1 MYASLL
7 MSTGKRADLDTAVA
21 HLQKLI
27 QKHPNDPVLHLDLA
41 HGYFNLN
48 KRDQSQGEALEAIQ
62 QELKRHVPRQQ
73 VLVPARI
80 IAARVYEDEG
90 KHTKALHLTD
100 LVLHVQPGNPDAR
113 LIRDRAWLSTGQ
125 SDQAEA
131 DLESLL
137 KQYPTMNEAH
147 IALGQLYASEKNFD
161 KASAEYR
168 EAWKS
173 TPPDFRGFLGLQTV
187 KVLQGK
193 GAEAVVALQQLVDKD
208 PKQLQLRY
216 QLANFEAQTGV
227 QDMHSNPAQGKKLL
241 QEASNNYKEIL
252 KTTTNSSDVWLR
264 LGMLQRALGQFDASL
279 ASFEQAG
286 SADPHNT
293 WAFINQG
300 LLLDR
305 LGKKKEAATAYGK
318 VLGIDPQNTVA
329 LNNLAFIN
337 AETDS
342 NLDQA
347 QSYAERAKQR
357 APNSPNVS
365 DTLGYVYYRKNL
377 NAEALQLFQQVVKQE
392 PANPLFRLH
401 LAMALLKKG
410 DKQGAKQ
417 QAERALKSATESQ
430 QQKQIQAFVSQ
441 IG

>member
-1 MYASLL
+1 
-7 MSTGKRADLDTAVA
+7 
-21 HLQKLI
+21 
-27 QKHPNDPVLHLDLA
+27 
-41 HGYFNLN
+41 
-48 KRDQSQGEALEAIQ
+48 
-62 QELKRHVPRQQ
+62 
-73 VLVPARI
+73 
-80 IAARVYEDEG
+80 
-90 KHTKALHLTD
+90 
-100 LVLHVQPGNPDAR
+100 
-113 LIRDRAWLSTGQ
+113 
-125 SDQAEA
+125 
-131 DLESLL
+131 
-137 KQYPTMNEAH
+137 
-147 IALGQLYASEKNFD
+147 
-161 KASAEYR
+161 
-168 EAWKS
+168 
-173 TPPDFRGFLGLQTV
+173 LQTV

-193 GAEAVVALQQLVDKD
+193 GVEAVEALQQLVDKD

-305 LGKKKEAATAYGK
+305 LGKKKEAATAYSK

-357 APNSPNVS
+357 APNSPNIS

-410 DKQGAKQ
+410 DKDAAKE
-417 QAERALKSATESQ
+417 QAEKALKSATESQ